1 MDLSKYIGK
10 LSLQPLGR
18 LSQTFIV
25 GLLVPWIQL
34 RFQTGFV
41 NSVVA

>member
-10 LSLQPLGR
+10 LSLQPLSR
-18 LSQTFIV
+18 LSQTFFA
-25 GLLVPWIQL
+25 GLLVSWIQL

-41 NSVVA
+41 NLVVA